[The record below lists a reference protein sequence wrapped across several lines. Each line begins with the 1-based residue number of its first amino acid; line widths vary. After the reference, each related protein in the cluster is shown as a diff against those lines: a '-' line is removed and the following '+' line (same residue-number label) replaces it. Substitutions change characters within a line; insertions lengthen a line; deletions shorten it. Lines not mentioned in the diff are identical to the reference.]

1 MPSRALHSSRSCA
14 AVASSRLASAPAA
27 SSASRSLTCLRSSL
41 SSARASLSLATAARS
56 FCSAASAAA
65 ALSSAAASALSRSS
79 AVFSRSSHPP
89 RSSRI
94 CSTCWHSSVRSASS
108 AVRVSISACS
118 DERAAAC
125 GSRTRIHQS
134 TRTIAAARPRG
145 QRGQHVQPAS
155 RPAPAPRPRIAP
167 SPCSMIRPALRTFCK
182 PEHLQAGHSKAVPC
196 SCS

>member
-14 AVASSRLASAPAA
+14 AAASSRLASAPAA

-56 FCSAASAAA
+56 LCSAASAAA

-94 CSTCWHSSVRSASS
+94 CSNCWHSSVRSASS
-108 AVRVSISACS
+108 AVRASISACS

-125 GSRTRIHQS
+125 GSRTRINQS
-134 TRTIAAARPRG
+134 TRVAARPRG

-155 RPAPAPRPRIAP
+155 LPAPAPRPCVPPA
-167 SPCSMIRPALRTFCK
+167 PCSTIRPALRTFCK